1 MKINEAY
8 NFWAESYDTVQNKTR
23 DLEKTA
29 KQETLQQYNFDTVVE
44 LGCGTGKNT
53 EWLLQHAEQVLAFD
67 FSSEM
72 LEKAKAK
79 ITSEKVKFQQADINL
94 GWPLENNTAD
104 LVTCSLIL
112 EHIQTLD
119 FIFSE
124 AHRILKTGGKFYIC
138 ELHPFKQYSGSKARF
153 ESESGLVELEVYIH
167 HISEY
172 VSTALENGFKLLE
185 LKEWFDEDN
194 KANIPRLISFV
205 FEK

>member
-8 NFWAESYDTVQNKTR
+8 NSWAETYDTVQNKTR

-29 KQETLQQYNFDTVVE
+29 KQETLQQYNFDTVIE

-53 EWLLQHAEQVLAFD
+53 EWLLQHAKLVLAFD

-79 ITSEKVKFQQADINL
+79 ITSEKVKFQQADIDQT
-94 GWPLENNTAD
+94 WPLENNAAD

-112 EHIQTLD
+112 EHIQNLN

-124 AHRILKTGGKFYIC
+124 THRILKPGGKFYIC

-153 ESESGLVELEVYIH
+153 ESEVGLVELEVYIH
-167 HISEY
+167 NVSDY
-172 VSTALENGFKLLE
+172 VNSAFQKGFKLLE
-185 LKEWFDEDN
+185 LKEWFDENN